1 MFDFTEFDK
10 KVDSAAL
17 AQEVKEA
24 PDFADVK
31 KGDYIVSL
39 EKMELTVTKQD
50 QKPMFAAQ
58 FKIKEGDKYRVQ
70 DFEGKVLAID
80 NGKKNVTSNFTVSRE
95 SYGVRVEKLFPFNS
109 PWIQAIKVV
118 KKNASWRSK
127 LYTERTF
134 CSHKAVRKIV
144 KK

>member
-1 MFDFTEFDK
+1 MGIALIDKINQEQTAKLAEKKFPEFHTG
-10 KVDSAAL
+10 
-17 AQEVKEA
+17 
-24 PDFADVK
+24 DVVR
-31 KGDYIVSL
+31 VS
-39 EKMELTVTKQD
+39 VR
-50 QKPMFAAQ
+50 
-58 FKIKEGDKYRVQ
+58 IKEGDKTRVQ

-80 NGKKNVTSNFTVSRE
+80 NGVKNASGNFTVSRD

-109 PWIQAIKVV
+109 PAVEKVVVV

-134 CSHKAVRKIV
+134 CSHKAVRKLV

>member
-1 MFDFTEFDK
+1 MGIKILDKINAEQTAKLADK
-10 KVDSAAL
+10 KFP
-17 AQEVKEA
+17 E
-24 PDFADVK
+24 FHT
-31 KGDYIVSL
+31 GDIVRVSI
-39 EKMELTVTKQD
+39 
-50 QKPMFAAQ
+50 
-58 FKIKEGDKYRVQ
+58 KIKEGDKYRVQ

-80 NGKKNVTSNFTVSRE
+80 NGRKNVTGNFTVSRE

-118 KKNASWRSK
+118 KKTPSWRSK

-134 CSHKAVRKIV
+134 CSHKAVRKL